1 MAVTFLV
8 GARTYVVP
16 EAQSAILAENL
27 RILAHSELA
36 ELVPA
41 APGLGSD
48 DDWRREALELANS
61 VEEMLVADERGPLV
75 LDGAAAAPAYCVL
88 RLMVGMESSAAA
100 GLRDALGAPVAASS
114 RPRRV
119 PATRPGRE
127 QRHLSGPEMRELLV
141 ILFVL
146 ALLSFVAGEAWTGL
160 WYVLAPAIAA
170 LLGVRVATTRS
181 SGRLAWSVASIVWW
195 GVMLVPAA
203 VLAVLVGLF
212 VVSVA

>member
-8 GARTYVVP
+8 GARSYVVP

-36 ELVPA
+36 ELAPA
-41 APGLGSD
+41 ASGLGSD
-48 DDWRREALELANS
+48 EDWRQEALELANS

-75 LDGAAAAPAYCVL
+75 LDGPAAAPAYCVL

-100 GLRDALGAPVAASS
+100 GLRDALGAPVAAKSQ
-114 RPRRV
+114 PERV
-119 PATRPGRE
+119 PGRRPGRE
-127 QRHLSGPEMRELLV
+127 QRHLSGSEMRELLV

-146 ALLSFVAGEAWTGL
+146 SLLTFVAGEAWTGL

-181 SGRLAWSVASIVWW
+181 TGRLAWSVASIVWW

-212 VVSVA
+212 VVSVT